1 MSIIYGKENDW
12 NKDLRKET
20 ILFLTILVLSSSFI
34 AQAQE
39 EIQKTLAYSPLIG
52 KDTVYQV
59 DKGEGLYEIARK
71 FDLSYMSIAS
81 ANQIADPNFI
91 YAGQK
96 LILPTRTILPK
107 KLVRGILINIPEYRL
122 YFFQGDDSIKVY
134 PVCIGLPT
142 WRTPTGEFSITHK
155 IKNPT
160 WYMPDAIAEKEKV
173 KKEIVPP
180 GPLNPLGDFWI
191 GTDLRHTGIHSTI
204 IPMSIGR
211 ALSHGCVRF
220 YPEDIEVL
228 FPLTEVGMTGEVI
241 YEPIKLTIRE
251 DSLFLEVYPD
261 VYEIIQDYEREFY
274 KKLRWLNLLTDLD
287 KDKIKI
293 VLEEKRGIPVFI
305 GKIFR

>member
-1 MSIIYGKENDW
+1 MRKKII
-12 NKDLRKET
+12 LFFT
-20 ILFLTILVLSSSFI
+20 ILILSSPFK
-34 AQAQE
+34 ARTQE
-39 EIQKTLAYSPLIG
+39 EVQKTSDYLPLIG
-52 KDTVYQV
+52 KDITYQISQ
-59 DKGEGLYEIARK
+59 GEGLYEIARK
-71 FDLSYMSIAS
+71 FDISYMSIAL
-81 ANQIADPNFI
+81 ANQISDPNRI

-107 KLVRGILINIPEYRL
+107 KLDKGVLINIPEYRL

-142 WRTPTGEFSITHK
+142 WRTPIGEFSITHK

-160 WYMPDAIAEKEKV
+160 WYMPDEIAEKNKV
-173 KKEIVPP
+173 KKEIIPP

-211 ALSHGCVRF
+211 ALSHGCVRL

-228 FPLTEVGMTGEVI
+228 FPLTEVEMTGEVI
-241 YEPIKLTIRE
+241 YEPIKITVRE
-251 DSLFLEVYPD
+251 DSIFLEVYPD
-261 VYEIIQDYEREFY
+261 VYEMVQDYEKEMN
-274 KKLRWLNLLTDLD
+274 KELKLLNLPLNLD
-287 KDKIKI
+287 QGKIEI
-293 VLEEKRGIPVFI
+293 ILQEKRGVPVFI

>member
-1 MSIIYGKENDW
+1 LIIYGKENDRKL
-12 NKDLRKET
+12 NLKKET
-20 ILFLTILVLSSSFI
+20 VLFLTILILSSSFKVR
-34 AQAQE
+34 AQE
-39 EIQKTLAYSPLIG
+39 EVQKTLDYLPLIG
-52 KDTVYQV
+52 KDTTYQV
-59 DKGEGLYEIARK
+59 IQGEGLYEIARK
-71 FDLSYMSIAS
+71 FDISYMSIAL
-81 ANQIADPNFI
+81 ANQISDPNRI

-96 LILPTRTILPK
+96 LVLPTRSILPK
-107 KLVRGILINIPEYRL
+107 KLNEGVLINIPEYRL

-142 WRTPTGEFSITHK
+142 WRTPIGEFSITHK

-160 WYMPDAIAEKEKV
+160 WYMPDEIAEKDKV

-211 ALSHGCVRF
+211 ALSHGCVRL

-241 YEPIKLTIRE
+241 YEPVKLTVRE

-261 VYEIIQDYEREFY
+261 VYEMVQDYEIEFN

-293 VLEEKRGIPVFI
+293 ILGEKRGIPVFI

>member
-1 MSIIYGKENDW
+1 M
-12 NKDLRKET
+12 RKKT
-20 ILFLTILVLSSSFI
+20 VLFLIILILSSSFKDR
-34 AQAQE
+34 AQE
-39 EIQKTLAYSPLIG
+39 EVQKTLDYLPLIG
-52 KDTVYQV
+52 RDTTYQISQ
-59 DKGEGLYEIARK
+59 GEGLYEIARK
-71 FDLSYMSIAS
+71 FYLSYMSIAL

-107 KLVRGILINIPEYRL
+107 KLDRGILINIPEYRL

-142 WRTPTGEFSITHK
+142 WRTPSGEFSITHK

-211 ALSHGCVRF
+211 ALSHGCVRL

-241 YEPIKLTIRE
+241 YEPVKLTVGE
-251 DSLFLEVYPD
+251 DSIFLEVYPD
-261 VYEIIQDYEREFY
+261 IYEMVQDYEIEFN
-274 KKLRWLNLLTDLD
+274 KKLRLLKLLTDLD

-293 VLEEKRGIPVFI
+293 ILGEKRGIPVFI

>member
-1 MSIIYGKENDW
+1 MK
-12 NKDLRKET
+12 KET
-20 ILFLTILVLSSSFI
+20 VLFLTILILSSSFK
-34 AQAQE
+34 ARTQE
-39 EIQKTLAYSPLIG
+39 EVQKTLDYLPLIG
-52 KDTVYQV
+52 KDTSYQV
-59 DKGEGLYEIARK
+59 IQGEGLYEIARK
-71 FDLSYMSIAS
+71 FDISYMSIAL
-81 ANQIADPNFI
+81 ANQISDPNRI

-107 KLVRGILINIPEYRL
+107 KLDKGVLINIPEYRL

-142 WRTPTGEFSITHK
+142 WRTPSGEFSITHK

-160 WYMPDAIAEKEKV
+160 WYMPDEIAEKDKV
-173 KKEIVPP
+173 KKEIIPP

-211 ALSHGCVRF
+211 ALSHGCVRL

-228 FPLTEVGMTGEVI
+228 FPLTEVEMTGEVI
-241 YEPIKLTIRE
+241 YEPIKITVRE
-251 DSLFLEVYPD
+251 DSIFLEVYPD
-261 VYEIIQDYEREFY
+261 VYEMVQDYEKEFN
-274 KKLRWLNLLTDLD
+274 KKLRLLNLLTDLD

-293 VLEEKRGIPVFI
+293 ILEEKRGIPVFI

>member
-1 MSIIYGKENDW
+1 LSIIYGKENDW
-12 NKDLRKET
+12 NKDLKKEAV
-20 ILFLTILVLSSSFI
+20 LFLTISILSSSFI
-34 AQAQE
+34 ARAQE
-39 EIQKTLAYSPLIG
+39 EVQNTLEYPPLIG

-71 FDLSYMSIAS
+71 FDISYMSIALT
-81 ANQIADPNFI
+81 NQISDPNRI

-107 KLVRGILINIPEYRL
+107 KLDKGIIINIPEFRL
-122 YFFQGDDSIKVY
+122 YFFEGDDSIKVY

-211 ALSHGCVRF
+211 ALSHGCVRL

-228 FPLTEVGMTGEVI
+228 FPLTEVGVTGEVI
-241 YEPIKLTIRE
+241 YEPIKLTGRE

-261 VYEIIQDYEREFY
+261 IYEMVQDYEKEFY
-274 KKLRWLNLLTDLD
+274 KKLKILNSPPDLD

-293 VLEEKRGIPVFI
+293 ILGEKRGIPVFI
-305 GKIFR
+305 GKILR

>member
-1 MSIIYGKENDW
+1 LSIIYGKENNW
-12 NKDLRKET
+12 NKNLRKKT
-20 ILFLTILVLSSSFI
+20 VLFLTILILSSSFK
-34 AQAQE
+34 ARAQE
-39 EIQKTLAYSPLIG
+39 EVQKDFDYLPLIG

-71 FDLSYMSIAS
+71 FDVSYMSIAL
-81 ANQIADPNFI
+81 ANQISDPNRI

-107 KLVRGILINIPEYRL
+107 KLDRGILINIPEYRL

-211 ALSHGCVRF
+211 ALSHGCVRL

-241 YEPIKLTIRE
+241 YESIKLTVLE
-251 DSLFLEVYPD
+251 DSVFLEVYPD
-261 VYEIIQDYEREFY
+261 IYEMIPDYEKELS
-274 KKLRWLNLLTDLD
+274 KKLKLLNLSLNLD
-287 KDKIKI
+287 QSKIETI
-293 VLEEKRGIPVFI
+293 LQEKREVPVFV
-305 GKIFR
+305 GKILR

>member
-1 MSIIYGKENDW
+1 M
-12 NKDLRKET
+12 RKKT
-20 ILFLTILVLSSSFI
+20 VLFLTILIFSSSFR
-34 AQAQE
+34 APAQE
-39 EIQKTLAYSPLIG
+39 EVQKTLDSLPLIG
-52 KDTVYQV
+52 RDTTYQISQ
-59 DKGEGLYEIARK
+59 GEGLYEIARK
-71 FDLSYMSIAS
+71 FDVSYMSIAL
-81 ANQIADPNFI
+81 ANQISDPNRI

-107 KLVRGILINIPEYRL
+107 KLERGILINIPEYRL
-122 YFFQGDDSIKVY
+122 YFFQGDDSIKAY

-142 WRTPTGEFSITHK
+142 WRTLTGEFSITHK

-211 ALSHGCVRF
+211 TLSHGCVRL

-228 FPLTEVGMTGEVI
+228 FPLTEVGMTGEII
-241 YEPIKLTIRE
+241 YEPVKLTVRE
-251 DSLFLEVYPD
+251 DSIFLEVYPD
-261 VYEIIQDYEREFY
+261 VYEMVQDYEKEMNE
-274 KKLRWLNLLTDLD
+274 KLRLLNLPLNLD
-287 KDKIKI
+287 QSKIETI
-293 VLEEKRGIPVFI
+293 LQEKRGVPVFV